1 VEKRDTYCCFNT
13 PLARILNEQIRPQ
26 LGRGW
31 GSAKNPDCKGIN
43 VHEFSRV
50 DWSRVNLDEWL
61 AILFETGHF
70 PTTDKLNLENLT
82 GTGSVLSGGNRE
94 NAVERSIG
102 RTTGL
107 DAEQTRRDAEAELW
121 SDALPNLP

>member
-1 VEKRDTYCCFNT
+1 
-13 PLARILNEQIRPQ
+13 
-26 LGRGW
+26 
-31 GSAKNPDCKGIN
+31 

-82 GTGSVLSGGNRE
+82 GTGSVLSGGNRG
-94 NAVERSIG
+94 NAVDRSIG